1 MANSIEPLRPGD
13 LPDMEKSFWRLMGP
27 GAVMV
32 GLAVGSGELVLWPW
46 ITARFGA
53 VMAWAPVLAVFL
65 QVWINLEIAR
75 WTICTGE
82 SALAGLS
89 RVSVKIMYLF
99 MGFLLVL
106 TTLPGWQRLVA
117 ATVRFLIFGEDV
129 PWDEGSVWGADWLWY
144 LPITVVIWSLLLGP
158 KRIYEG
164 LEKIVGILVLVIVV
178 GLIIVALKIGT
189 MQHVKDMASGVVTIP
204 PVIKLADDFPFL
216 RFFGALVFA
225 GAGGFGNLFY
235 AYYLRDKGIG
245 MGKRFPMLE
254 VDIRGKRERANET
267 GYSFP
272 DTPEN
277 RKRFRDWF
285 GFIKY
290 DTWIVFGL
298 TSLVTLFLFMFAAL
312 VALHPQAEGFG
323 RDNLIW
329 SLSDMLGAAMG
340 SFGSYLF
347 LVIAIAA
354 LFSTVL
360 ANVDGGIR
368 MWTDLIHRGFPST
381 IRWSAGSM
389 YVPLMLTLW
398 TIGFTSFCYFEIS
411 GVSVL
416 DFFFISAAING
427 VAMAI
432 YIPVILYL
440 NLKYLPKSARPGVV
454 NIFFVSCGTLVYT
467 SFAVYLIWDKI
478 ASWVAA

>member
-1 MANSIEPLRPGD
+1 MANPVEPLRPGD

-53 VMAWAPVLAVFL
+53 VMAWAPLLAVFL
-65 QVWINLEIAR
+65 QVWINLEIGR
-75 WTICTGE
+75 WTIATGE
-82 SALAGLS
+82 SALGGLA
-89 RVSVKIMYLF
+89 RASVKIMYLF

-117 ATVRFLIFGEDV
+117 ATVRFLIFGSDG
-129 PWDEGSVWGADWLWY
+129 PWEEGSIWGTDWLWY
-144 LPITVVIWSLLLGP
+144 LPVTIVIWVLLLGP
-158 KRIYEG
+158 KRIYDG

-178 GLIIVALKIGT
+178 GLIVVAVKIGT
-189 MQHVKDMASGVVTIP
+189 MQHVKDMASGVVSVP
-204 PVIKLADDFPFL
+204 PVIELAEDFPFL

-245 MGKRFPMLE
+245 MGKRFPMLA
-254 VDIRGKRERANET
+254 VDIRGKQERANET
-267 GYSFP
+267 GYCFP

-277 RKRFRDWF
+277 KKRFRDWF
-285 GFIKY
+285 GFVKY
-290 DTWIVFGL
+290 DTWLVFGL
-298 TSLVTLFLFMFAAL
+298 TSVVTLFLFMFAAL
-312 VALHPQAEGFG
+312 VALYPQEQGFA

-329 SLSDMLGAAMG
+329 SLSDILGRAMG
-340 SFGSYLF
+340 GFGSYLF
-347 LVIAIAA
+347 LVIALAA

-381 IRWSAGSM
+381 KKRWSPGSM
-389 YVPLMLTLW
+389 YVPLMLGLW
-398 TIGFTSFCYFEIS
+398 TIGFTSFCYFEMS

-416 DFFFISAAING
+416 DFFFINAAING

-432 YIPVILYL
+432 YIPAILYL
-440 NLKYLPKSARPGVV
+440 NLRYLPKSARPGVV
-454 NIFFVSCGTLVYT
+454 NIFFVGCGTSVYT
-467 SFAVYLIWDKI
+467 AFAVYLIWDKI
-478 ASWVAA
+478 TSWV